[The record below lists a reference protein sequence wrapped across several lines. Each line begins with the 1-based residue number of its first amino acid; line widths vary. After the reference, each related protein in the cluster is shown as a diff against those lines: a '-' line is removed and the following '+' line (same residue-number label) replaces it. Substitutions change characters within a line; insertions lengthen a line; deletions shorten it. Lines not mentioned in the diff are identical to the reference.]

1 MQPTFFWY
9 DYETWGT
16 DPARDR
22 VCQFAGLRT
31 DWDLNPVGQPLTLY
45 CRPAE
50 DMLPQPAACLITGMT
65 PQKALAEGLC
75 EAEFFAHIHQEMAR
89 PSTCTAGFNNLRF
102 DDEFT
107 RYGLYRNFF
116 DPYGR
121 EWRYGN
127 SRWDLIDVVR
137 LTHALRPEGIEWPKG
152 EDGATSFRLERLT
165 EANGIPH
172 VGAHDALADVRATI
186 AVARL
191 IRDRQPRLFDYTL
204 QLREKR
210 KAAELLDLKTMQP
223 VLHVSS
229 KFPAAQGCIS
239 PVVPLARHP
248 TNNNGIIVYDLRVDP
263 TPLLELPVA
272 EVHRRLFSSREALGE
287 GVERVPLKT
296 VHLNKSPMLAPL
308 STLSPQA
315 AERWGIDHRTMER
328 HLAALRQA
336 TGLAEKI
343 QAVHTQKAFPPTSD
357 PDLNLYGGGFFSD
370 ADRRRMDEIRHTKPE
385 ALGRFPLVF
394 DDRRIPELLFRYRA
408 RNWPETLSANERKAW
423 DEYRRIRLTAADGG
437 GSLPLSGYRKELA
450 RLMVEPGLMPGQR
463 DILSQLADW
472 PKAIGL

>member
-22 VCQFAGLRT
+22 VSQFAGLRT
-31 DWDLNPVGQPLTLY
+31 DWELNPVGQPLTLY
-45 CRPAE
+45 CRPAD
-50 DMLPQPAACLITGMT
+50 DMLPQPAACLITGIT

-75 EAEFFAHIHQEMAR
+75 EAEFFGHIHTEMAR
-89 PSTCTAGFNNLRF
+89 PNTCTAGFNSLRF

-116 DPYGR
+116 DPYAR

-165 EANGIPH
+165 EANDIPH

-191 IRDRQPRLFDYTL
+191 IRERQRRLFDYAL

-210 KAAELLDLKTMQP
+210 KAAELLDLKAMQP

-248 TNNNGIIVYDLRVDP
+248 GNNNGIIVYDLRVDP
-263 TPLLELPVA
+263 SPLLGLPVE
-272 EVHRRLFSSREALGE
+272 EVHRRLFTPRDALGE
-287 GVERVPLKT
+287 GVERIPLKT

-308 STLSPQA
+308 TTLSPQM
-315 AERWGIDHRTMER
+315 AERWSIDLDGMAR
-328 HLAALRQA
+328 HLEALRRA
-336 TGLAEKI
+336 PGLAEKI
-343 QAVHTQKAFPPTSD
+343 QAVHNRGEFPPLSD

-370 ADRRRMDEIRHTKPE
+370 ADRKRMDAIRHTKPE
-385 ALGRFPLVF
+385 ALGAV
-394 DDRRIPELLFRYRA
+394 
-408 RNWPETLSANERKAW
+408 SAGVR
-423 DEYRRIRLTAADGG
+423 
-437 GSLPLSGYRKELA
+437 
-450 RLMVEPGLMPGQR
+450 
-463 DILSQLADW
+463 
-472 PKAIGL
+472 